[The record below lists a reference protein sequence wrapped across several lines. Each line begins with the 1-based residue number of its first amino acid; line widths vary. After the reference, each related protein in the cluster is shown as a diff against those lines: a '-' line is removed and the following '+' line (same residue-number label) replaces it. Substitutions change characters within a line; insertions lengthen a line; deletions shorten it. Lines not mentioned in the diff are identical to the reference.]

1 MSATIYDVASRARVS
16 IATVSRALNAP
27 HTVNG
32 ATLQRI
38 QDAIEVLGFVPKAEA
53 TARARRNHR
62 QIGVLAP
69 FFTHYP
75 SFMQRMRGIA
85 AALQDTN
92 YELVVYNADTPE
104 HVRGYLHNLPT
115 ARRLDGLIVISLL
128 LNDRSVNRLQ
138 EYELPTVMVEA
149 SHPMLSGI
157 AIDNVAGGRLA
168 AEYLLHKGHRR
179 IGFVGGDR
187 LLGGYAMGT
196 SELRFTGF
204 EAVLRDHNL
213 TAVQADYAPK
223 TSSHEEAYVQALE
236 LLRRAERPGAI
247 FAANDTLA
255 LGGDSGRARMRFA
268 HPGGCGADRLRRRR
282 LLRVHRADH
291 RGAVAGGIRA
301 DGSGDAPSDV
311 GGARAFAAP
320 GAAAAAGGRAGDGVG

>member
-1 MSATIYDVASRARVS
+1 MSATIYDVASRANVS

-53 TARARRNHR
+53 TARARRSHR

-69 FFTHYP
+69 FFSHYP

-85 AALQDTN
+85 TALQDTT

-115 ARRLDGLIVISLL
+115 AKRLDGLIIISLL
-128 LNDRSVNRLQ
+128 LDDRVVQRLHEHQLPSVL
-138 EYELPTVMVEA
+138 VEA
-149 SHPMLSGI
+149 AHPELSGI

-168 AEYLLHKGHRR
+168 AEYLLNRGHRH

-196 SELRFTGF
+196 SGLRCDGF
-204 EAVLRDHNL
+204 AEVLADHGL
-213 TAVQADYAPK
+213 TPLMAYYLPS
-223 TSSHEEAYVQALE
+223 TSSHEEAYIQALE
-236 LLRRAERPGAI
+236 LLRRHERPTAI

-255 LGGDSGRARMRFA
+255 LGVIRAARECGVRIPEDVALIGFDDADFSGCIGLTTIAQSLEESGRMAVEMLLA
-268 HPGGCGADRLRRRR
+268 MLVDPGRSLRQVQ
-282 LLRVHRADH
+282 LPLRVVERVTA
-291 RGAVAGGIRA
+291 
-301 DGSGDAPSDV
+301 
-311 GGARAFAAP
+311 
-320 GAAAAAGGRAGDGVG
+320 

>member
-255 LGGDSGRARMRFA
+255 LGVIRAARECGLRIPEDVALIGFDDADFSGCIGLTTVAQSLEESGRMAVEMLLA
-268 HPGGCGADRLRRRR
+268 MLVEPGRSLRQVQ
-282 LLRVHRADH
+282 LPLRVAERVTA
-291 RGAVAGGIRA
+291 
-301 DGSGDAPSDV
+301 
-311 GGARAFAAP
+311 
-320 GAAAAAGGRAGDGVG
+320 

>member
-1 MSATIYDVASRARVS
+1 MSATIYDVASRASVS

-53 TARARRNHR
+53 TARARRSHR

-69 FFTHYP
+69 FFSHYP

-85 AALQDTN
+85 AALQDTT

-115 ARRLDGLIVISLL
+115 AKRLDGLIVTSLL
-128 LNDRSVNRLQ
+128 LDDRAVARLL
-138 EYELPTVMVEA
+138 EHELPTVLVEA
-149 SHPMLSGI
+149 THPELSGI
-157 AIDNVAGGRLA
+157 AIDNVAGGKLA
-168 AEYLLHKGHRR
+168 AEYLFGKGYRC

-196 SELRFTGF
+196 SALRFDGF
-204 EAVLRDHNL
+204 AAVLHERNL
-213 TAVQADYAPK
+213 APLVAHYTPN
-223 TSSHEEAYVQALE
+223 TSSHEEAYRQAME
-236 LLRRAERPGAI
+236 LMQRSDRPAAI

-255 LGGDSGRARMRFA
+255 LGVIRAARESGLRIPEDVALIGFDDADFSSCIGLTTVAQSLEESGRMAVEMLLA
-268 HPGGCGADRLRRRR
+268 MLVEPGRSLRQVQ
-282 LLRVHRADH
+282 LPLRVVERVTA
-291 RGAVAGGIRA
+291 
-301 DGSGDAPSDV
+301 
-311 GGARAFAAP
+311 
-320 GAAAAAGGRAGDGVG
+320 

>member
-1 MSATIYDVASRARVS
+1 MSATIYDVASRANVS

-38 QDAIEVLGFVPKAEA
+38 HDAIDELGFVPKAEA
-53 TARARRNHR
+53 TARARRSHR

-69 FFTHYP
+69 FFSHYP

-115 ARRLDGLIVISLL
+115 ARRLDGLIIISLL
-128 LNDRSVNRLQ
+128 MDDRSVRRMQ
-138 EYELPTVMVEA
+138 EYELPSVLVEA
-149 SHPMLSGI
+149 THPELSGI

-168 AEYLLHKGHRR
+168 GQYLLSKGYRR

-196 SELRFTGF
+196 SKLRHDGLRT
-204 EAVLRDHNL
+204 VLGEHRL
-213 TAVQADYAPK
+213 EPIVAQYVPR
-223 TSSHEEAYVQALE
+223 TSSPSEAFIQAMEVLK
-236 LLRRAERPGAI
+236 RGDRPDSI

-255 LGGDSGRARMRFA
+255 LGVIKAAREIGLRIPDDIALIGFDDADFSDCIGLTTVAQSLEESGRMAVEILLAMLVE
-268 HPGGCGADRLRRRR
+268 PGRSLRQVQ
-282 LLRVHRADH
+282 LPLRIAERVTA
-291 RGAVAGGIRA
+291 
-301 DGSGDAPSDV
+301 
-311 GGARAFAAP
+311 
-320 GAAAAAGGRAGDGVG
+320 